1 MAEIKRL
8 LFLRHLRAEASSFV
22 LHYRDG
28 ELVRSGRGLTFWFL
42 PLSTSV
48 AEVPVDDREL
58 PMQLHGRSSDYQEVH
73 SQGVLTY
80 RVVDPE
86 TLAERV
92 DFGVDLTTGKHIE
105 EPLERLALSISQLAA
120 QLAQGVIA
128 TTPIKAMLESG
139 CERLRD
145 HIEEGLRADDGL
157 RDVGVEIV
165 SVRIGSVL
173 PAPDVERAL
182 EAPTR
187 EHIQQSADEAAF
199 ARRAM
204 AVEKERAIQ
213 ENELKNRIELA
224 KKQEL
229 LIAQQGQNTRR
240 EATEKA
246 EADRIGAEADGEMK
260 RIQAEAGARDLTL
273 MANARTE
280 AERLAEAVHIEAERA
295 RMEIARS
302 LPTDVLYALAA
313 RELASKLEKID
324 HLNISPE
331 VLGPMLSS
339 LVAAGTRRLEG

>member
-8 LFLRHLRAEASSFV
+8 LFWRHLRSEASSFV

-28 ELVRSGRGLTFWFL
+28 DLVRSGRGLTFWFY

-58 PMQLHGRSSDYQEVH
+58 PMQIHGRSADYQEVH
-73 SQGVLTY
+73 SQGILTY
-80 RVVDPE
+80 RVIDPE

-92 DFGVDLTTGKHIE
+92 DFGIDVTSGKHGQ
-105 EPLERLALSISQLAA
+105 EPLERLGLSITQLAA

-128 TTPIKAMLESG
+128 TTPIRALLETG

-145 HIEEGLRADDGL
+145 HVETGLRDDEGLRNM
-157 RDVGVEIV
+157 GVEIV
-165 SVRIGSVL
+165 SVRVGSVL
-173 PAPDVERAL
+173 PSPDVERAL

-187 EHIQQSADEAAF
+187 EHIQQAADEAAF
-199 ARRAM
+199 SRRAM

-213 ENELKNRIELA
+213 ENELHNRIELA
-224 KKQEL
+224 KQEES
-229 LIAQQGQNTRR
+229 LIAQRGQNTRR

-246 EADRIGAEADGEMK
+246 EADRIGAEAQGETS
-260 RIQAEAGARDLTL
+260 RIHTVGNARDMRLI
-273 MANARTE
+273 ADARAESERVTE
-280 AERLAEAVHIEAERA
+280 AVRLEAERA
-295 RMEIARS
+295 RAEIARS
-302 LPTDVLYALAA
+302 LPTEVLYALAA

-331 VLGPMLSS
+331 LLGPMLSN